1 MNLHENV
8 VNKWSPL
15 LDHPDLPEIES
26 SHKRAVT
33 AQLLENTE
41 RSIMEQRG
49 FAPQS
54 LLEAAPANAMGASSS
69 VAGDGN
75 VDIFDPVLISLVR
88 RSMPNLVAYDICG
101 VQPMTG
107 PTGLIF
113 AMRSRFDSQ
122 TGAEALYNEANTGFS
137 SNPVAAHDNAT
148 DGNAGQNLGD
158 QPTGESNTYNFQAGM
173 STADAEA
180 IGGC

>member
-1 MNLHENV
+1 MSLQEHV

-15 LDHPDLPEIES
+15 LDHPDLPEIETG
-26 SHKRAVT
+26 HKRSVT

-41 RSIMEQRG
+41 RSLMEQAG

-88 RSMPNLVAYDICG
+88 RSMP
-101 VQPMTG
+101 
-107 PTGLIF
+107 
-113 AMRSRFDSQ
+113 
-122 TGAEALYNEANTGFS
+122 
-137 SNPVAAHDNAT
+137 
-148 DGNAGQNLGD
+148 
-158 QPTGESNTYNFQAGM
+158 
-173 STADAEA
+173 
-180 IGGC
+180 